1 MSIFI
6 TSDTHFGHDR
16 EFIFQPRGF
25 RDIYSHDQNIIHNWN
40 SVVGKNDTVYH
51 LGDVMLGD
59 NIHGLE
65 CLKQLNGQIHI
76 IRGNHDTNP
85 RLALYKECDN
95 VVEVRD
101 AAYLKYGKY
110 HFFLTHYPCNS
121 GSLEKDCLKG
131 MTCNFF
137 GHTHQQTNFYRD
149 IPYMYHVGVDS
160 HNCTP
165 VNIDDAIN
173 YMKVKIEECKNFL

>member
-59 NIHGLE
+59 NVHGLE

-76 IRGNHDTNP
+76 IRGNHDTNT
-85 RLALYKECDN
+85 RLALYEECDN
-95 VVEVRD
+95 VVEVCN
-101 AAYLKYGKY
+101 AAYLKYRKY
-110 HFFLTHYPCNS
+110 YFYLTHYPCDS
-121 GSLEKDCLKG
+121 GNLAHDSLKST
-131 MTCNFF
+131 TCNFF

-173 YMKVKIEECKNFL
+173 DMKVKFEECKNFL